1 MKTPQAHKWLAT
13 LAALTCLAASPT
25 LNAQATAQSGSLH
38 IGVFVEDIKGAPI
51 SHLDVKNFTVS
62 NQGAPLP
69 FQLVRPAHH
78 PNAVSDAE
86 PTRMLIILAPSIPDS
101 AATLNN
107 LLPELDSVWQ
117 SGWQVAV
124 VMPNGNHTSYVTNR
138 EQLMK
143 LCAAATKKPQQQF
156 VKAAARNDV
165 RHLNSFTGRRLV
177 LYLARSTGQQE
188 MPPEKLLTAA
198 KQVMAQ
204 LLVVNGGDL
213 VWEPGAVAEISDCSN
228 TMPSLFGGPAASRA
242 AQSSTP
248 PAYRS
253 DCLGSYTKVSKHDD
267 WYLFVATN
275 LHTAIREAMRSASGY
290 YSLRIPRAS
299 LAALP
304 PGTPL
309 SIKIHLFDVQN
320 YTATAIA
327 YGKDNP
333 PTIFLARK

>member
-1 MKTPQAHKWLAT
+1 MKTPQAHKWLAA

-25 LNAQATAQSGSLH
+25 LNAQAAAGSGSLH

-69 FQLVRPAHH
+69 FQLVHPALH
-78 PNAVSDAE
+78 PDAASDAE
-86 PTRMLIILAPSIPDS
+86 RTRMLIILAPSIPDS

-117 SGWQVAV
+117 RGWQVAA

-143 LCAAATKKPQQQF
+143 LCAAATKRPQQQF
-156 VKAAARNDV
+156 VKAAASNDV
-165 RHLNSFTGRRLV
+165 RHLNFFTGRRLV
-177 LYLARSTGQQE
+177 LYLTRSTGQKE

-228 TMPSLFGGPAASRA
+228 TMPSLFGGSAASRA

-253 DCLGSYTKVSKHDD
+253 NCLGSYTKVSKQDD
-267 WYLFVATN
+267 WYLFVAMNT
-275 LHTAIREAMRSASGY
+275 HTAIREAIRSANGY

-299 LAALP
+299 LVTLP

-309 SIKIHLFDVQN
+309 SIKINLFDVQN

-333 PTIFLARK
+333 PQILLTKK